1 MLATTVFDLRH
12 FVASML
18 FIPWQHPQIGA
29 MLPLLIPGWTLNYE
43 MAFYVMFAVSLA
55 LPRSIRLWALLALLG
70 GLVALGAA
78 MPLSGILAFYTDP
91 IILEFAAGLLIAKA
105 WTSGVTV
112 PVKAASFV
120 MLLGFALLLAGSETT
135 LPRIV
140 AAGIPAFLI
149 VAGAVFSESRYRLKP
164 SRTLVLLGDASYSIY
179 LSHVIVLPVVA
190 KLWLASGLD
199 GGGLSGMVF
208 VIVAMAASAFA
219 GVVLYKLVERPLL
232 QWLSGKKRGSIRQ
245 PAQPGLKQAKLPG
258 S

>member
-1 MLATTVFDLRH
+1 MRKRLIRVVPLYWVLTLFLAGVAIMKPEVLATTVFDLRH

-91 IILEFAAGLLIAKA
+91 IILEFAAGLLLAKA

-112 PVKAASFV
+112 PVKAASSSRCSG
-120 MLLGFALLLAGSETT
+120 LRCCSPAAKRPCRALLPPGF
-135 LPRIV
+135 R
-140 AAGIPAFLI
+140 
-149 VAGAVFSESRYRLKP
+149 P
-164 SRTLVLLGDASYSIY
+164 S
-179 LSHVIVLPVVA
+179 
-190 KLWLASGLD
+190 
-199 GGGLSGMVF
+199 
-208 VIVAMAASAFA
+208 
-219 GVVLYKLVERPLL
+219 
-232 QWLSGKKRGSIRQ
+232 
-245 PAQPGLKQAKLPG
+245 
-258 S
+258 

>member
-1 MLATTVFDLRH
+1 M
-12 FVASML
+12 
-18 FIPWQHPQIGA
+18 
-29 MLPLLIPGWTLNYE
+29 
-43 MAFYVMFAVSLA
+43 
-55 LPRSIRLWALLALLG
+55 
-70 GLVALGAA
+70 
-78 MPLSGILAFYTDP
+78 
-91 IILEFAAGLLIAKA
+91 
-105 WTSGVTV
+105 
-112 PVKAASFV
+112 
-120 MLLGFALLLAGSETT
+120 AGSETT

-149 VAGAVFSESRYRLKP
+149 VAGAVFSESRYRLNP

-208 VIVAMAASAFA
+208 VIVAMTASAFA

-245 PAQPGLKQAKLPG
+245 PAAARPEAGEAARQLSNAAILDYKPAPTARASRPG
-258 S
+258 SNFSERLLS